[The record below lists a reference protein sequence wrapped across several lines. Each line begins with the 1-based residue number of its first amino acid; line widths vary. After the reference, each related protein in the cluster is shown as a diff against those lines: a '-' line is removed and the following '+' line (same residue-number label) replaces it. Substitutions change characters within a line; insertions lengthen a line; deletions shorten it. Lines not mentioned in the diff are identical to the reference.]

1 MGREYYPYTTREYNA
16 AREKNLRKNTQQANV
31 QSLTVFLD
39 LAPRPCPRPRRW
51 LLASL
56 RPPPRGFFPL

>member
-39 LAPRPCPRPRRW
+39 LARHPRPRRW

-56 RPPPRGFFPL
+56 GPPPRGFFPL